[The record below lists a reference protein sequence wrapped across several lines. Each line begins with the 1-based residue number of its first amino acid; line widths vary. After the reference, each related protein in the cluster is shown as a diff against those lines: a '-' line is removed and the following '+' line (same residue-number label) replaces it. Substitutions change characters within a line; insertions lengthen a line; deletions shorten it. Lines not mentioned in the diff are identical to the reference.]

1 MAKEA
6 EIMVINKMRLLK
18 KKIREGNRGLVYALL
33 RELRADFNA
42 IERSV
47 PLYSMLMNGNFLVKM
62 KAQTGDEFW
71 VADDKAKVE
80 EEVDGLPVL
89 KPSDLEKLQALII

>member
-1 MAKEA
+1 MA
-6 EIMVINKMRLLK
+6 INKMRLLK

-42 IERSV
+42 IENCEV
-47 PLYSMLMNGNFLVKM
+47 VKGGTLGGFIVRM

-71 VADDKAKVE
+71 VADDKARVE

-89 KPSDLEKLQALII
+89 RMSDMEKLKELLV